1 MKKLT
6 LSLAALMACTLS
18 FAATT
23 YEKVTTAPTD
33 WSGEYLLVYEADE
46 TTANVWTGVDAA
58 NCYVAATIAD
68 GKITA
73 DGLVT
78 ITIASTTTA
87 GSYSIKVNGGTN
99 DGKYISGKSDDN
111 KLNFGTTASGNTLAL
126 EEDSVKITSNT
137 SVMRYNASKNQNRF
151 RYFKAASYSSQKA
164 VQLYKK
170 VAGADVPAT
179 AIALSETT
187 LTKEQYKYVKLT
199 ATLTPAEATTEVVWS
214 SNNEEVATVANG
226 VVTMV
231 GEGNAVITAK
241 AGELTATCDVTV
253 TAATILTCAEAA
265 KKALA
270 VSVNNELVADGKY
283 VVRGYVIKE
292 AGSIKADFTKYGNY
306 SFWMADDKDAEQGTF
321 KAFQVAPADG
331 TTLVQVGDYVEVVGE
346 LTKYNTTAET
356 APKTGT
362 VKVITAH
369 ETAIETVEVSD
380 IYANNGR
387 IENIGNG
394 RIYTISGVDVTEMN
408 GQLKGIYVVK
418 MNDKAHKVVVK

>member
-68 GKITA
+68 GKITVDEA
-73 DGLVT
+73 VT
-78 ITIASTTTA
+78 IKIAA
-87 GSYSIKVNGGTN
+87 IDAAYSIMVNGGTN
-99 DGKYISGKSDDN
+99 DGKYISGKSGSN
-111 KLNFGTTASGNTLAL
+111 TIAFGAAAVDNTLAL
-126 EEDSVKITSNT
+126 EEDGVKITSNT
-137 SVMRYNASKNQNRF
+137 SVMRYNANSDQNRF

-170 VAGADVPAT
+170 RTEVPAT

-214 SNNEEVATVANG
+214 SDNEEVATVANG

-265 KKALA
+265 EKALA
-270 VSVNNELVADGKY
+270 VSANNELVADGKY

-292 AGSIKADFTKYGNY
+292 AGKGIEADFTKYGKY

-321 KAFQVAPADG
+321 EAYQVAPADG

-346 LTKYNTTAET
+346 LTKYSSTAET
-356 APKTGT
+356 APQTGT

>member
-1 MKKLT
+1 
-6 LSLAALMACTLS
+6 MACTLS

-33 WSGEYLLVYEADE
+33 WSGEYLLVYEAGE
-46 TTANVWTGVDAA
+46 TTANVWTGVDTA

-68 GKITA
+68 GKITVDEA
-73 DGLVT
+73 VT
-78 ITIASTTTA
+78 IKIAATTA
-87 GSYSIKVNGGTN
+87 AAAYSIMVNGGTN
-99 DGKYISGKSDDN
+99 DGKYISGKSGSN
-111 KLNFGTTASGNTLAL
+111 TIAFGTAAVDNTLAL
-126 EEDSVKITSNT
+126 EKDGVKITSNT
-137 SVMRYNASKNQNRF
+137 SVMRYNANSDQNRF

-214 SNNEEVATVANG
+214 SDNEEVATVANG

-241 AGELTATCDVTV
+241 AGELTATCNVTV

-270 VSVNNELVADGKY
+270 VSANNELVADGKY

-292 AGSIKADFTKYGNY
+292 AGKGIKADFTKHGNY

-321 KAFQVAPADG
+321 EAYQVAPADG

-346 LTKYNTTAET
+346 LTKYNSTAET
-356 APKTGT
+356 APQTGT

>member
-18 FAATT
+18 FAQTDYSKTYTSNATL
-23 YEKVTTAPTD
+23 TAGDNASAAVIVIGGTD
-33 WSGEYLLVYEADE
+33 YDGMKAGTAKKAGTIKITVPANATNLHIHAIAWKGANNSTVNITGATCTPAALTLAANNGITGNSPFTISGEMLDDYYF
-46 TTANVWTGVDAA
+46 NVKLTD
-58 NCYVAATIAD
+58 
-68 GKITA
+68 ITA
-73 DGLVT
+73 ETELTLSCDVRFVVFG
-78 ITIASTTTA
+78 
-87 GSYSIKVNGGTN
+87 VN
-99 DGKYISGKSDDN
+99 
-111 KLNFGTTASGNTLAL
+111 
-126 EEDSVKITSNT
+126 
-137 SVMRYNASKNQNRF
+137 
-151 RYFKAASYSSQKA
+151 A
-164 VQLYKK
+164 VET
-170 VAGADVPAT
+170 ADVPAT
-179 AIALSETT
+179 AIVLDQTT
-187 LTKEQYKYVKLT
+187 LEMGQYKSAKLV
-199 ATLTPAEATTEVVWS
+199 ATLTPATATTPIVWTS
-214 SNNEEVATVANG
+214 ENEEVATVDSKG
-226 VVTMV
+226 VISALTT
-231 GEGNAVITAK
+231 GTTTITAK
-241 AGELTATCDVTV
+241 AGELTATCDITV
-253 TAATILTCAEAA
+253 TAATILTCAQAA
-265 KKALA
+265 EKALA
-270 VSVNNELVADGKY
+270 VSANNELVADGKY
-283 VVRGYVIKE
+283 VVHGYVIKE
-292 AGSIKADFTKYGNY
+292 AGKGIEADFTKYGNY

-321 KAFQVAPADG
+321 EAFQVAPADG

>member
-33 WSGEYLLVYEADE
+33 WSGEYLLVYEADK

-99 DGKYISGKSDDN
+99 DGKYISGKSTSNTIAFEADAVD
-111 KLNFGTTASGNTLAL
+111 NTLAL
-126 EEDSVKITSNT
+126 EKDGVKITSNT
-137 SVMRYNASKNQNRF
+137 SVMRYNASKDQNRF
-151 RYFKAASYSSQKA
+151 RYYLKAAQKA

-270 VSVNNELVADGKY
+270 VSANNELVADGKY

-292 AGSIKADFTKYGNY
+292 AGKGIEADFASYGNY

-321 KAFQVAPADG
+321 EAFQVAPADG

-346 LTKYNTTAET
+346 LTKYDTTAET

>member
-18 FAATT
+18 FAAN
-23 YEKVTTAPTD
+23 YEQVTDASTLQAGDVIVIGCAEKGKVAAAIGTGKFLTA
-33 WSGEYLLVYEADE
+33 
-46 TTANVWTGVDAA
+46 VDATFA
-58 NCYVAATIAD
+58 DGVVALTDAYEIKLSGDATAWTLTSDEGVIGSTAAKTMALGKGTTTWTIAIAEGKATITC
-68 GKITA
+68 GKFGRI
-73 DGLVT
+73 LYN
-78 ITIASTTTA
+78 A
-87 GSYSIKVNGGTN
+87 GSPRF
-99 DGKYISGKSDDN
+99 
-111 KLNFGTTASGNTLAL
+111 LNY
-126 EEDSVKITSNT
+126 TSNT
-137 SVMRYNASKNQNRF
+137 SATMLLPE
-151 RYFKAASYSSQKA
+151 
-164 VQLYKK
+164 LYKK

-187 LTKEQYKYVKLT
+187 LTKEQYKNVKLT

-214 SNNEEVATVANG
+214 SDNEEVATVANG

-231 GEGNAVITAK
+231 GVGNATITAK
-241 AGELTATCDVTV
+241 AGELTATCDITV
-253 TAATILTCAEAA
+253 TAATILTCAQAA
-265 KKALA
+265 EKALA
-270 VSVNNELVADGKY
+270 VSANNELVADGKY
-283 VVRGYVIKE
+283 VVHGYVIKE
-292 AGSIKADFTKYGNY
+292 AGKGIEADFTKYGNY

-321 KAFQVAPADG
+321 EAFQVAPADG

>member
-33 WSGEYLLVYEADE
+33 WRGEYLLVYEADE
-46 TTANVWTGVDAA
+46 TTANVWTGVNAA

-68 GKITA
+68 GKITVDEA
-73 DGLVT
+73 VT
-78 ITIASTTTA
+78 IKIAATDA
-87 GSYSIKVNGGTN
+87 AYSIMVNGGTN
-99 DGKYISGKSDDN
+99 DGKYISGKSGSN
-111 KLNFGTTASGNTLAL
+111 TIAFGAAAVDNTLAL
-126 EEDSVKITSNT
+126 EEDGVKITSNT
-137 SVMRYNASKNQNRF
+137 SVMRYNANSDQKRF

-170 VAGADVPAT
+170 VAVPAT

-214 SNNEEVATVANG
+214 SDNEEVATVANG

-231 GEGNAVITAK
+231 GVGNATITAK
-241 AGELTATCDVTV
+241 AGELTATCDITV
-253 TAATILTCAEAA
+253 TAATILTCAQAA

-270 VSVNNELVADGKY
+270 VSANNELVADGKY

-292 AGSIKADFTKYGNY
+292 AGKGIEADFNSYGNY

-321 KAFQVAPADG
+321 EAYQIIPADG
-331 TTLVQVGDYVEVVGE
+331 TTLVQVGDYVEVVGD

>member
-33 WSGEYLLVYEADE
+33 WRGEYLLVYEADE
-46 TTANVWTGVDAA
+46 TTANVWTGVDDA

-68 GKITA
+68 GKITVDEA
-73 DGLVT
+73 VT
-78 ITIASTTTA
+78 IKIAATEA
-87 GSYSIKVNGGTN
+87 AYSIMVNGGTN
-99 DGKYISGKSDDN
+99 DGKYISGKSGSN
-111 KLNFGTTASGNTLAL
+111 TIAFGAAAVDNTLAL
-126 EEDSVKITSNT
+126 EEDGVKITSNT
-137 SVMRYNASKNQNRF
+137 SVMRYNANKDQNRF

-170 VAGADVPAT
+170 VAVPAT

-214 SNNEEVATVANG
+214 SDNEEVATVANG

-231 GEGNAVITAK
+231 GVGNAVITAK
-241 AGELTATCDVTV
+241 AGELTATCDITV
-253 TAATILTCAEAA
+253 TAATILTCAQAA
-265 KKALA
+265 EKALA
-270 VSVNNELVADGKY
+270 VSANNELVADGKY

-292 AGSIKADFTKYGNY
+292 AGKGIEADFKSYGNY
-306 SFWMADDKDAEQGTF
+306 SFWMADKKDAEQGTF
-321 KAFQVAPADG
+321 EAYQVAPADG
-331 TTLVQVGDYVEVVGE
+331 TTLVKVGDYVEVVGD

-362 VKVITAH
+362 VKITAH

>member
-18 FAATT
+18 FAAN
-23 YEKVTTAPTD
+23 YEQVTDASTLQAGDVIVIGCADKGKVAAAIGTGKFLTA
-33 WSGEYLLVYEADE
+33 
-46 TTANVWTGVDAA
+46 VDATFA
-58 NCYVAATIAD
+58 DGVVALTDAYEIKLSGDATAWTLTSDEGVIGATAAKAMALGKGTTTWTIAIAEGKATITC
-68 GKITA
+68 GEFGRI
-73 DGLVT
+73 LYN
-78 ITIASTTTA
+78 A
-87 GSYSIKVNGGTN
+87 GAPRFMNY
-99 DGKYISGKSDDN
+99 
-111 KLNFGTTASGNTLAL
+111 
-126 EEDSVKITSNT
+126 TSNT
-137 SVMRYNASKNQNRF
+137 SATMLLPE
-151 RYFKAASYSSQKA
+151 
-164 VQLYKK
+164 LYKK

-187 LTKEQYKYVKLT
+187 LTKEQYKNVKLT

-214 SNNEEVATVANG
+214 SDNEEVATVANG

-231 GEGNAVITAK
+231 GVGNATITAT

-253 TAATILTCAEAA
+253 IDAAILTCAEAA

-270 VSVNNELVADGKY
+270 VSANNELVPDGKY
-283 VVRGYVIKE
+283 VVRGYVIKAVGDMAE
-292 AGSIKADFTKYGNY
+292 DLETYGNY
-306 SFWMADDKDAEQGTF
+306 SFWMNDDENTEKSTF
-321 KAFQVAPADG
+321 EAYQVIPADG
-331 TTLVQVGDYVEVVGE
+331 KTLVGVGDYVEVVGD

-362 VKVITAH
+362 VKVITKH

>member
-33 WSGEYLLVYEADE
+33 WSGEYLLVYEVDE
-46 TTANVWTGVDAA
+46 TTANVWTGVDATNGYA
-58 NCYVAATIAD
+58 AATIAD
-68 GKITA
+68 GKITVDEA
-73 DGLVT
+73 VT
-78 ITIASTTTA
+78 IKIAATSA
-87 GSYSIKVNGGTN
+87 AYSIMVNGGTN
-99 DGKYISGKSDDN
+99 DGKYISGKSGN
-111 KLNFGTTASGNTLAL
+111 NTTVFGAAAVDNTLTL
-126 EEDSVKITSNT
+126 EENGVKIESNT
-137 SVMRYNASKNQNRF
+137 SVMRYNAASNQNRF
-151 RYFKAASYSSQKA
+151 RYFKAASYANQGA

-179 AIALSETT
+179 AITLSETT
-187 LTKEQYKYVKLT
+187 LTKEQYKNVKLT

-214 SNNEEVATVANG
+214 SDNEEVATVANG

-231 GEGNAVITAK
+231 GVGNAVITAK

-253 TAATILTCAEAA
+253 TDAAILTCAEAA
-265 KKALA
+265 EKALA
-270 VSVNNELVADGKY
+270 VSANNELVADGKY

-292 AGSIKADFTKYGNY
+292 AGKGIAADFEKYGNY
-306 SFWMADDKDAEQGTF
+306 SFWMADDENAEQGTF
-321 KAFQVAPADG
+321 EAYQVIPADG
-331 TTLVQVGDYVEVVGE
+331 TTLVEVGDYVEVVGD

-362 VKVITAH
+362 VKVITKH

>member
-18 FAATT
+18 FAAN
-23 YEKVTTAPTD
+23 YEQVTDASTLQAGDVIVIGCADKGKVAAAIGTGKFLTA
-33 WSGEYLLVYEADE
+33 
-46 TTANVWTGVDAA
+46 VDATFA
-58 NCYVAATIAD
+58 DGVVALTDAYEIKLSGDATAWTLTSDEGVIGATAAKAMALGKGTTTWTIAIAEGKATITC
-68 GKITA
+68 GKFGRI
-73 DGLVT
+73 LYN
-78 ITIASTTTA
+78 A
-87 GSYSIKVNGGTN
+87 GTPRFMNY
-99 DGKYISGKSDDN
+99 
-111 KLNFGTTASGNTLAL
+111 
-126 EEDSVKITSNT
+126 TSNT
-137 SVMRYNASKNQNRF
+137 SATMLLPE
-151 RYFKAASYSSQKA
+151 
-164 VQLYKK
+164 LYKK

-187 LTKEQYKYVKLT
+187 LTKEQYKNVKLT

-214 SNNEEVATVANG
+214 SDNEEVATVANG

-231 GEGNAVITAK
+231 GVGNATITAT

-253 TAATILTCAEAA
+253 TDATILSCAEAA

-270 VSVNNELVADGKY
+270 VSANNELVPDGKY
-283 VVRGYVIKE
+283 VVRGYVIKAVDDM
-292 AGSIKADFTKYGNY
+292 AGNLETYGNY
-306 SFWMADDKDAEQGTF
+306 SFWMNDDENAEKGTF
-321 KAFQVAPADG
+321 EAYQVIPADG
-331 TTLVQVGDYVEVVGE
+331 KTLVGVGDYVEVVGD

-362 VKVITAH
+362 VKVITKH

>member
-33 WSGEYLLVYEADE
+33 WSGEYLLVYEVDE
-46 TTANVWTGVDAA
+46 TTANVWTGVDAT
-58 NCYVAATIAD
+58 NCYAAATIAD
-68 GKITA
+68 GKITVDEA
-73 DGLVT
+73 VT
-78 ITIASTTTA
+78 IKIAATSA
-87 GSYSIKVNGGTN
+87 AYSIMVNGGTN
-99 DGKYISGKSDDN
+99 DGKYISGKSGSN
-111 KLNFGTTASGNTLAL
+111 TIVFGAAAVDNTLTL
-126 EEDSVKITSNT
+126 EENGVKIESNT
-137 SVMRYNASKNQNRF
+137 SVMRYNTASNQNRF
-151 RYFKAASYSSQKA
+151 RYFKAASYASQGA

-179 AIALSETT
+179 AITLSETT
-187 LTKEQYKYVKLT
+187 LTKEQYKNVKLT

-214 SNNEEVATVANG
+214 SDNEEVATVANG

-231 GEGNAVITAK
+231 GVGNAVITAK

-253 TAATILTCAEAA
+253 TDAAILTCAEAA
-265 KKALA
+265 EKALA
-270 VSVNNELVADGKY
+270 VSANNELVADGKY

-292 AGSIKADFTKYGNY
+292 AGKGIAADFEKYGNY
-306 SFWMADDKDAEQGTF
+306 SFWMADDENAEQGTF
-321 KAFQVAPADG
+321 EAYQVIPADG
-331 TTLVQVGDYVEVVGE
+331 TTLVEVGDYVEVVGD

-362 VKVITAH
+362 VKVITKH

>member
-18 FAATT
+18 FAQTDYSKTYTSNATL
-23 YEKVTTAPTD
+23 TAGDNASAAVIVIGGTD
-33 WSGEYLLVYEADE
+33 YDGMKAGTAKKAGTIKITVPANATNLHIHAIAWKGANNSTVNITGATCTPAALTLAANNGITGNSPFTISGEMLDDYYF
-46 TTANVWTGVDAA
+46 NVKLTD
-58 NCYVAATIAD
+58 
-68 GKITA
+68 ITA
-73 DGLVT
+73 ETELTLSCDVRFVVFG
-78 ITIASTTTA
+78 
-87 GSYSIKVNGGTN
+87 VN
-99 DGKYISGKSDDN
+99 
-111 KLNFGTTASGNTLAL
+111 
-126 EEDSVKITSNT
+126 
-137 SVMRYNASKNQNRF
+137 
-151 RYFKAASYSSQKA
+151 A
-164 VQLYKK
+164 VET
-170 VAGADVPAT
+170 ADVPAT

-214 SNNEEVATVANG
+214 SDNEEVATVANG

-231 GEGNAVITAK
+231 GVGNATITAK
-241 AGELTATCDVTV
+241 AGELTATCDITV
-253 TAATILTCAEAA
+253 TAATILTCAQAA
-265 KKALA
+265 EKALA
-270 VSVNNELVADGKY
+270 VSANNELVADGKY
-283 VVRGYVIKE
+283 VVHGYVIKE
-292 AGSIKADFTKYGNY
+292 AGKGIEADFTKYGNY

-321 KAFQVAPADG
+321 EAFQVAPADG